1 MEKIRILLKNVE
13 LADIK
18 VGSVEEFQGQE
29 HLAIIISAVC
39 VPPLGGGSIWP
50 AGGGGRWGCRN
61 AVQGSGRRHPGAWGA
76 SESSP
81 NAPTSDRQGWEVG
94 SRRGFHRKLSSQIST
109 CRIQIIFNNR
119 M

>member
-50 AGGGGRWGCRN
+50 AGAGRW
-61 AVQGSGRRHPGAWGA
+61 
-76 SESSP
+76 
-81 NAPTSDRQGWEVG
+81 
-94 SRRGFHRKLSSQIST
+94 
-109 CRIQIIFNNR
+109 
-119 M
+119 

>member
-50 AGGGGRWGCRN
+50 AGGG
-61 AVQGSGRRHPGAWGA
+61 AVVMQKRSAGQRPRHPGARGA
-76 SESSP
+76 SES
-81 NAPTSDRQGWEVG
+81 
-94 SRRGFHRKLSSQIST
+94 RK
-109 CRIQIIFNNR
+109 
-119 M
+119 

>member
-50 AGGGGRWGCRN
+50 AGGGGGGDAETQCR
-61 AVQGSGRRHPGAWGA
+61 AAAAGTPGPG
-76 SESSP
+76 ELP
-81 NAPTSDRQGWEVG
+81 KVAPTSDIQGWEVG
-94 SRRGFHRKLSSQIST
+94 SRRGFHTKTKLSDLHVSYS
-109 CRIQIIFNNR
+109 NYL
-119 M
+119 

>member
-39 VPPLGGGSIWP
+39 VPPLGGSSIWP
-50 AGGGGRWGCRN
+50 AAGGGGGGGDAETQFRAAAAAPRGL
-61 AVQGSGRRHPGAWGA
+61 GS
-76 SESSP
+76 
-81 NAPTSDRQGWEVG
+81 
-94 SRRGFHRKLSSQIST
+94 FRK
-109 CRIQIIFNNR
+109 
-119 M
+119 

>member
-50 AGGGGRWGCRN
+50 AAG
-61 AVQGSGRRHPGAWGA
+61 WGA
-76 SESSP
+76 VVMQKRSAGQRP
-81 NAPTSDRQGWEVG
+81 PAPRGLG
-94 SRRGFHRKLSSQIST
+94 SFRK
-109 CRIQIIFNNR
+109 
-119 M
+119 